1 MKALFNNIQG
11 MRRIALITLAVIVV
25 GLAVFSISY
34 KFCGDAE
41 KSAVS
46 ASAIITVIAFVS
58 ALASASFTTIFI
70 AFVIAIAFSSTFA
83 PILAIITAIAFTFVT
98 AFVFAIVSA
107 TISPNSNYESKP
119 REFRSILFWVIT
131 AVVLVMTM
139 RMPYLADIVLVASGA
154 GIVFLLVESKCRLR
168 QQSRDPGV

>member
-1 MKALFNNIQG
+1 MYFRQTTGGIDRMKALFNNIQG

-46 ASAIITVIAFVS
+46 ASAIIT
-58 ALASASFTTIFI
+58 
-70 AFVIAIAFSSTFA
+70 VIAIAFSSTFA